1 MAFFEKGYTVFPMDS
16 VQEIKAR
23 LPIEELVAKYV
34 AVQKKGRN
42 FVALCPFH
50 NDKHPS
56 LLVSPDK
63 GIAYCFACQ
72 HGGDIF
78 TFYQQIEHCD
88 FRQALKDL
96 AERAGVKL
104 EEHKI
109 ANVPKADEKD
119 RIRKCLETALAFYQS
134 QLTTSTLATEYIAKR
149 GVTPELLEQ
158 FQIGYAPD
166 SFNATYDMLLKQG
179 FSRKE
184 IIAAGLGIQKD
195 LKEERIY
202 DRFRNRLMFPIHDT
216 QGGIVGF
223 GGRTLGNDDAKYVNS
238 SEGILY
244 HKSSVLYGFHHA
256 KESIR
261 NSKKVILVEGY
272 FDVIACH
279 RVGVTNVVAVS
290 GTALTEEH
298 VKLLKRYAERAVLC
312 LDQDRAGQDAAER
325 AFHLLAGQNMYVE
338 AAALPHKDPDETAN
352 ADPALLQTLLSA
364 ATPYLHVMLARIAAQ
379 DLKDAMVR
387 RQGMQRVLSLIRSL
401 PGAVERSDYLERA
414 AQVFGTTESA
424 LKDDLKLLESKPM
437 ISVKTVDAETHDPA
451 TLFSTTEITLGL
463 LLLHPDTRSLLTEL
477 IPPEEPFTSALFE
490 AMKKFPVQEKFTVET
505 LDLSQEYRERA
516 GILQLFCEEHA
527 FADWSESLATREIR
541 KNILAANREILRKK
555 QKELSQKL
563 IDARKAGK
571 FAEEAQLSNQ
581 YQQILKLANMAH

>member
-1 MAFFEKGYTVFPMDS
+1 MED
-16 VQEIKAR
+16 
-23 LPIEELVAKYV
+23 LVSKYV
-34 AVQKKGRN
+34 AVKKKGRN
-42 FVALCPFH
+42 FIALCPFH

-88 FRQALKDL
+88 FKQALKDL

-104 EEHKI
+104 EEHKSEY
-109 ANVPKADEKD
+109 APKADEKE
-119 RIRKCLETALAFYQS
+119 RVRKCLEAAVTFFQT
-134 QLTTSTLATEYIAKR
+134 QLTTSSLARDYIGKR
-149 GVTPELLEQ
+149 GVTIALLQQ

-166 SFNATYDMLLKQG
+166 SFNATYDTLLKQG

-184 IIAAGLGIQKD
+184 IIAAGLGVQKD

-223 GGRTLGNDDAKYVNS
+223 GGRTLGSDDAKYVNS

-244 HKSSVLYGFHHA
+244 HKSSVLFGFHHA

-272 FDVIACH
+272 FDVLACH

-312 LDQDRAGQDAAER
+312 LDQDRAGQEAAER
-325 AFHLLAGQNMYVE
+325 AFHLLAGQSIHTE
-338 AAALPHKDPDETAN
+338 AAELPHKDPDETAN
-352 ADPALLQTLLSA
+352 ADPALLQKLLNA
-364 ATPYLHVMLARIAAQ
+364 AAPYLNVILDRIGTL
-379 DLKDAMVR
+379 DLKDPLAR
-387 RQGMQRVLSLIRSL
+387 KQGLQRVLSIIRSL
-401 PGAVERSDYLERA
+401 PGAVERDDYLQRA
-414 AQVFGTTESA
+414 ANVFATTISA
-424 LKDDLKLLESKPM
+424 LKDDLKLLESKPL
-437 ISVKTVDAETHDPA
+437 ISVKFTDAKTIDPA
-451 TLFSTTEITLGL
+451 TLFSATEISLGL
-463 LLLHPDTRSLLTEL
+463 LLLHPETKALLTEL
-477 IPPEEPFTSALFE
+477 IPPEEIFTSALFE
-490 AMKKFPVQEKFTVET
+490 AMKKFPDDQKIAVDA
-505 LDLSQEYRERA
+505 LDLSVEHRERA
-516 GILQLFCEEHA
+516 GILQLFCEEHG
-527 FADWSESLATREIR
+527 FAEWSESLSFREIR
-541 KNILAANREILRKK
+541 KNIQSANREILRRK
-555 QKELSQKL
+555 QRELSQKL
-563 IDARKAGK
+563 IDARKAGRV
-571 FAEEAQLSNQ
+571 AEEAQLSTQ
-581 YQQILKLANMAH
+581 YQQILKLAQMAS